1 MEKEVEVEVWKDVVG
16 FEDKYLVSNL
26 GRVYSKITKKILKQ
40 NLHVNGYFTLA
51 TKIGGRN
58 GKAVCFKVHRLVATA
73 FLPNIENKPLVNHID
88 GVKTNNNVNNL
99 EWCTAK
105 ENTDHA
111 IRTGLLDYS
120 KRSVVKVLNE
130 EQIDFIK
137 ENYTPFCREFGS
149 RSLAKMFGVSKG
161 TIVKYYTS

>member
-1 MEKEVEVEVWKDVVG
+1 MEKEVEVWKDVVG
-16 FEDKYLVSNL
+16 YEQRYQVSNL

-40 NLHVNGYFTLA
+40 NLHTNGYFTIA

-58 GKAVCFKVHRLVATA
+58 GKDVCFRVHRLVATA
-73 FLPNIENKPLVNHID
+73 FLPKIENKPLVNHID

-120 KRSVVKVLNE
+120 KRNVTYILNE
-130 EQIDFIK
+130 DQISFIK
-137 ENYTPFCREFGS
+137 ENYKPFCREFGS
-149 RSLAKMFGVSKG
+149 RSLAKLFGVSKN
-161 TIVKYYTS
+161 TIVKHYNS